1 VLEEAGGPVLSD
13 TVLRMLAR
21 TLGADVAF
29 FLDSRPA
36 IGRGI
41 GELLEPLSLPSLD
54 LVLVFLEHHLST
66 AKVYRAFDALRQ
78 PEGKVDLA
86 TRAGAAEAC
95 WLALA
100 DAMTEGTLGGSEIVA
115 ALAGLLENDLEE
127 ASFGLFP
134 PLVAAKQALFDEGA
148 SGCLMSGSG
157 PTLYGVCESRATA
170 AELCRRVQR
179 RGLNARVARAGRLGD
194 NPVLS

>member
-1 VLEEAGGPVLSD
+1 MRKLTVNDPETRSADLIAANVEQLKVLFPEAF
-13 TVLRMLAR
+13 T
-21 TLGADVAF
+21 
-29 FLDSRPA
+29 
-36 IGRGI
+36 
-41 GELLEPLSLPSLD
+41 
-54 LVLVFLEHHLST
+54 
-66 AKVYRAFDALRQ
+66 
-78 PEGKVDLA
+78 EGKVDFA
-86 TRAGAAEAC
+86 ARAAVVEAR

-100 DAMTEGTLGGSEIVA
+100 DAMTEGTLAAGEIVA

-134 PLVAAKQALFDEGA
+134 SLVAAKQALFDEGA